1 MQKGYNIQVKG
12 FWISD
17 FLFPLYLNQHFLDE
31 TKRTLLK
38 KEFEMFAEVYG
49 EKGRTIQN
57 TLLINSKFIL
67 GRQEP
72 DRSL

>member
-31 TKRTLLK
+31 TKRTLKRVPNVCRGLWR
-38 KEFEMFAEVYG
+38 
-49 EKGRTIQN
+49 KGAHN
-57 TLLINSKFIL
+57 TKHPF
-67 GRQEP
+67 RK
-72 DRSL
+72 

>member
-31 TKRTLLK
+31 TKRTLK
-38 KEFEMFAEVYG
+38 KSSKCLQRSM
-49 EKGRTIQN
+49 EKRGAQYKTDSTKDPFR
-57 TLLINSKFIL
+57 K
-67 GRQEP
+67 
-72 DRSL
+72 